1 LLAFGHF
8 LLAVFAVWKAMFFFG
23 SRVEPIFEPRP
34 LSIRRR
40 SLIYFIRFGTHRLVK
55 IGYSKDHPWKRMAT
69 MQTGTPERLH
79 LLGMAPGSPEDE
91 AAWHKRFAH
100 LRVRGEWFKW
110 TPELR
115 QAAKSHLHDPFSR
128 KARKLAIDNGL
139 DPLPEF
145 GTKAW
150 RARLNA
156 VRV

>member
-1 LLAFGHF
+1 
-8 LLAVFAVWKAMFFFG
+8 
-23 SRVEPIFEPRP
+23 
-34 LSIRRR
+34 
-40 SLIYFIRFGTHRLVK
+40 
-55 IGYSKDHPWKRMAT
+55 MAT